1 MTDQT
6 PSQPTEPSIPDHEIE
21 ARSVLLGVTGA
32 LNATGGAFAD
42 QAVAA
47 AQVHALL
54 ALNQAL
60 QSIDQTLASGFTVLD
75 ARLENIEES
84 REAVRVIQRIEDHLD
99 EIQREIQRKIRE
111 G

>member
-6 PSQPTEPSIPDHEIE
+6 PSQPSEPSIPDHEIE
-21 ARSVLLGVTGA
+21 ARAVLLGVTGA

-42 QAVAA
+42 QAVAG

-54 ALNQAL
+54 ALNQTL
-60 QSIDQTLASGFTVLD
+60 QSIDQTLANGFTVLD
-75 ARLENIEES
+75 ARLKSISDEIRAMEVSVS
-84 REAVRVIQRIEDHLD
+84 RSEGHLD
-99 EIQREIQRKIRE
+99 EIQRKIRE